1 MAESPRWVVYSDDSH
16 KELTERKLIRRISER
31 DYSGHEL
38 IRHID
43 QAEDA
48 LRPLHSH
55 PLFQRV
61 HGVSAEDAVNVAHA
75 MRARGFLF
83 HLMAFL
89 GVGLLTGA
97 GSGSFPFWMI
107 FWAIGLFAHF
117 SRTAPSWA
125 ALNTAGNPLQR
136 VLGFGHAQQESL
148 PAPKAETDPLRA
160 ELDAEWAAIEPRL
173 DSVGQRQTDGLR
185 KAVEAARECA
195 GRRAELLDHLES
207 EDAASLAAEAQTLD
221 ADLAVEGLDARTREV
236 LQRSRDALEARRAAA
251 SEARSAADRL
261 GAQVR
266 ALLHQLKSVKLSLAR
281 RGEADA
287 PDLAQLVGEIEQQV
301 RSIDEL
307 EEALSEARQRTPG
320 QRSRQRG

>member
-38 IRHID
+38 IRGID
-43 QAEDA
+43 EGEDA

-61 HGVSAEDAVNVAHA
+61 HGVSADDAVNVAHA

-97 GSGSFPFWMI
+97 GSGSFPVWMI

-125 ALNTAGNPLQR
+125 ALNRAGNPLQR
-136 VLGFGHAQQESL
+136 VLGFGHTQESL
-148 PAPKAETDPLRA
+148 PAPATVDDPLRA
-160 ELDAEWAAIEPRL
+160 ELDAEWAAIESRL
-173 DSVGQRQTDGLR
+173 DGVGQRQTDGLR
-185 KAVEAARECA
+185 QAVEAARDCT
-195 GRRAELLDHLES
+195 GRRAELLSHLQS
-207 EDAASLAAEAQTLD
+207 EDADSLAAEAQTLD
-221 ADLAVEGLDARTREV
+221 ADLAVDGLDARTREV
-236 LQRSRDALEARRAAA
+236 LQRSRDALEARRSAV
-251 SEARSAADRL
+251 SEARSAADRQ

-287 PDLAQLVGEIEQQV
+287 PDLAQLVGEIEQQA
-301 RSIDEL
+301 RSMDEL
-307 EEALSEARQRTPG
+307 EEALSEARQRAP
-320 QRSRQRG
+320 RQRKPERS